1 MTHIC
6 TLCDEVVEDE
16 EHWDEISKLCKPCFQ
31 VGGSSDYCC
40 GVIYDD
46 GETSCRSC
54 GEPL

>member
-16 EHWDEISKLCKPCFQ
+16 EHWDEISELCKPCFE